1 MKVDEFKIYFFLV
14 MLVLI
19 VGNVYFKDF
28 IDTPIGKG
36 MILLMVILF
45 ISLGILRIVNKV
57 NNKYKFFIYFIMS
70 CINIIAINVIGIFV
84 KMDLQYFQVYAIFQ
98 KVLTVL
104 FLICTFASIIAFIM
118 DMLQKNNHYNK
129 DIRGEYNEETK

>member
-57 NNKYKFFIYFIMS
+57 NNKYKFFIFICDTLSIFYFIV
-70 CINIIAINVIGIFV
+70 CFPFV
-84 KMDLQYFQVYAIFQ
+84 V
-98 KVLTVL
+98 
-104 FLICTFASIIAFIM
+104 
-118 DMLQKNNHYNK
+118 
-129 DIRGEYNEETK
+129 